1 MELWDIV
8 RDVFVGITSAG
19 GAWFFARRKNNAEA
33 SRAELENVEKA
44 ITIWREQAEKLMTQ
58 VAALEAKISQ
68 LEKDNENLH
77 DEIRRLR
84 GRVTD
89 TK

>member
-1 MELWDIV
+1 
-8 RDVFVGITSAG
+8 
-19 GAWFFARRKNNAEA
+19 
-33 SRAELENVEKA
+33 
-44 ITIWREQAEKLMTQ
+44 LMNQ

-84 GRVTD
+84 GRVAD